1 MSQKL
6 THKFKNPNP
15 NLNNNQDYE
24 EWIDFWTFNENGS
37 NQIKLSS
44 KVVLDSSNLTNEDQ
58 LVAKILGASDNF
70 WKFATTE
77 NEGYVPETTRSSFL
91 YADDSGVPTWIKP
104 TYDRFIYNENV
115 SVTVQKPTDNKGS
128 FILDGITKTNDNEQ
142 VEVIV
147 PPILTKNGQSNTDY
161 ILDLNN
167 FLWNTV
173 TAKISE
179 ISYGNG
185 NPQKSVP
192 LEISPSTTTT
202 TSTT

>member
-44 KVVLDSSNLTNEDQ
+44 KVVLDSSNLTNENQ

-70 WKFATTE
+70 WKSATQ
-77 NEGYVPETTRSSFL
+77 NNKGYVPETTINSFL
-91 YADDSGVPTWIKP
+91 YAGGSNGAPIWIQP
-104 TYDRFIYNENV
+104 TYDKVTYNEEV
-115 SVTVQKPTDNKGS
+115 SVTVQKPTDNSGS
-128 FILDGITKTNDNEQ
+128 FILNGIINEENEQ
-142 VEVIV
+142 VIV
-147 PPILTKNGQSNTDY
+147 SPILTKNGQSSTDY

-167 FLWNTV
+167 FLWNS
-173 TAKISE
+173 ISAT
-179 ISYGNG
+179 ING
-185 NPQKSVP
+185 TITPTS
-192 LEISPSTTTT
+192 LTIPS
-202 TSTT
+202 SS